1 MIEIAVT
8 VLQIRFAVFVIY
20 VFSLEFIQ
28 VNLYEYIY
36 KKMCG
41 VYNPCMHIP
50 LTY

>member
-1 MIEIAVT
+1 MVEITVT
-8 VLQIRFAVFVIY
+8 VLQIRFAVSVIY

-41 VYNPCMHIP
+41 VNNTCMHIP
-50 LTY
+50 FT